1 MAAEMAWYV
10 LRAVSG
16 KEMKVKEYID
26 AEIKNGR
33 LGGHVSQVLI
43 PTEKV
48 KALRGNKQ
56 VIKERLYLPGYVLV
70 EARLV
75 GETVHELRNTPNV
88 LGFLGGMDNPTPLRE
103 SEVNRILGKVDE
115 LESEPQEVE
124 IPYIVGEPARPP
136 QRRAHGLQALPGQDL
151 PHFRRAALLRYAG
164 WAVYARRTGCVPE
177 KQRRTSCRRHNC
189 RLGHKSVRL
198 YAQGCGIRHPEGAGH
213 PLRNARPRK
222 GAWPRVRDRLDHAR
236 QAGRLR
242 RL

>member
-1 MAAEMAWYV
+1 MAELAMSWYV

-16 KEMKVKEYID
+16 KEAKVKEYID

-115 LESEPQEVE
+115 LENEPQEIE
-124 IPYIVGEPARPP
+124 IPYVVGESVKVTDGPFSGFSGTIEKIDEEKKKVTVIVKVFGRST
-136 QRRAHGLQALPGQDL
+136 GLDL
-151 PHFRRAALLRYAG
+151 GFMQ
-164 WAVYARRTGCVPE
+164 VE
-177 KQRRTSCRRHNC
+177 K
-189 RLGHKSVRL
+189 
-198 YAQGCGIRHPEGAGH
+198 E
-213 PLRNARPRK
+213 
-222 GAWPRVRDRLDHAR
+222 
-236 QAGRLR
+236 
-242 RL
+242 